1 MKSETA
7 SSNGAMMRYR
17 SSSLIRRQSLH
28 GHVCLCL
35 VLAAQAACIGEGRL
49 QHQTGSAGASV
60 VEHVRAVIA
69 TSVEGRPIESL
80 TFGDGEDCILI
91 IATIHGDE
99 DAGTPLLN
107 EFVDRLGRRPDLVRG
122 RRIVLV
128 PLANPDGMARQIREN
143 ASGVDLNR
151 NFPASNFQQSA
162 QHGDGA
168 LSEPESRAIYELIH
182 RHRPRRI
189 VSIHQ
194 PLRCIDFDGPGD
206 ALARAMAARCDLPLK
221 KLGGRAGSLGSY
233 AGLTLGIPI
242 ITFEMPPEDKGLP
255 GPELWERYGEAMI
268 AAVTYGGPATPATPA
283 ASLAP

>member
-1 MKSETA
+1 
-7 SSNGAMMRYR
+7 MRYR
-17 SSSLIRRQSLH
+17 SSWLIRRRPPS
-28 GHVCLCL
+28 GHVYICII
-35 VLAAQAACIGEGRL
+35 LAAQAGCIGDGKL
-49 QHQTGSAGASV
+49 QEQAGSAGPPPV
-60 VEHVRAVIA
+60 GHVRAVVA

-91 IATIHGDE
+91 LATIHGDE
-99 DAGTPLLN
+99 DAGTPLLH
-107 EFVDRLGRRPDLVRG
+107 EFAERLGRRPDLVQG

-143 ASGVDLNR
+143 VNGVDLNR

-162 QHGDGA
+162 QHGDDA
-168 LSEPESRAIYELIH
+168 LSEPESRALYELIH

-194 PLRCIDFDGPGD
+194 PLSCIDFDGPGE
-206 ALARAMAARCDLPLK
+206 ALAKAMAARCDLPLK

-233 AGLTLGIPI
+233 AGLTLGIAI

-255 GPELWERYGEAMI
+255 GPALWERYGEAMI
-268 AAVTYGGPATPATPA
+268 AAVTFEGA
-283 ASLAP
+283 AAQVNAWTD